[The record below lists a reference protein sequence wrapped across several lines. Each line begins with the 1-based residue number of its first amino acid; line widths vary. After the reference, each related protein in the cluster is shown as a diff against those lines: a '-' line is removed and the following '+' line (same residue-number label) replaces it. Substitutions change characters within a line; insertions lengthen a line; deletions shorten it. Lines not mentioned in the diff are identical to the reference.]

1 MIKSRT
7 SVFLEFKKGGAKKSE
22 YSALKV
28 RLKVDRPENESLLSR
43 REEEVEMAVC
53 SQGSPE
59 YMLIYQESQ
68 DFLSQYQSLFSQLQ
82 KLQVSKL
89 KEQFSESQGVD
100 DQIGTNTRQA
110 ADMMNRCETN
120 VK

>member
-1 MIKSRT
+1 M
-7 SVFLEFKKGGAKKSE
+7 EMKKGGAKKNE

-43 REEEVEMAVC
+43 KEEEVEMTVS

-68 DFLSQYQSLFSQLQ
+68 DYLQQYQSLFSQL
-82 KLQVSKL
+82 
-89 KEQFSESQGVD
+89 
-100 DQIGTNTRQA
+100 
-110 ADMMNRCETN
+110 
-120 VK
+120 